1 MGFTTINHRLT
12 INRNTHLLMF
22 IYIYCYKMFKLQR
35 YLEIA
40 KSWLMDT
47 SVDWFGGDTH
57 YWFIGDYRIQSLMGI
72 HIDQPV

>member
-1 MGFTTINHRLT
+1 
-12 INRNTHLLMF
+12 
-22 IYIYCYKMFKLQR
+22 MFKLQR